1 MKVKI
6 FLGLVLVVIFAL
18 TTYTFLV
25 YYYSTSEDVQVIHQP
40 LSFQKKS
47 VEKEDSWLSSLL
59 KSPKSYAYPATE
71 MKVNVNFKS
80 LEEKSDST
88 ELVVKNL
95 DDYKF
100 FCLNEVLKEKEIEY
114 AYEQAGNLVNI
125 IIYLPNKGSRKEQI
139 IQELKYYEIQ
149 YTIQ

>member
-25 YYYSTSEDVQVIHQP
+25 YYYSTPEDVRVIHQP

-71 MKVNVNFKS
+71 IKVNVNFKS
-80 LEEKSDST
+80 LGEKSDST
-88 ELVVKNL
+88 QLVVKDL

-100 FCLNEVLKEKEIEY
+100 FCLNEVLKEEKIEY
-114 AYEQAGNLVNI
+114 AYEQAGDLVNI
-125 IIYLPNKGSRKEQI
+125 VIYLPKGSRKKQI
-139 IQELKYYEIQ
+139 IQELKHYEIQ
-149 YTIQ
+149 YTVQ